1 MIVQQFSYSDSLIII
16 FAREP
21 VAGKVKTR
29 LIPALGADGAAR
41 LYQQL
46 LDYTL
51 SNTISAAL
59 APVNL
64 CITPESRKD
73 YFNQLMLNHSAA
85 AGSCELTEQQGQD
98 LGIRMYHA
106 LTLALKKYSKAILI
120 GTDCPF
126 LSRAD
131 LKQAILALDAND
143 MVFSPARDGGYV
155 LVGAKK
161 LVPEIFNNIE
171 WGSERVMEQSRKALL
186 ANGVCW
192 QELSEQ
198 YDIDVESDLKYLSQ
212 YNEFKE
218 FNS

>member
-1 MIVQQFSYSDSLIII
+1 MIVPKFSYSDSLIII

-51 SNTISAAL
+51 SNTINAAL

-73 YFNQLMLNHSAA
+73 YFKQLMLNHRTAC
-85 AGSCELTEQQGQD
+85 GSCELTEQQGHD
-98 LGIRMYHA
+98 LGVRMYHA

-126 LSRAD
+126 LSRED
-131 LKQAILALDAND
+131 LKQAILALDTND

-161 LVPEIFNNIE
+161 LVPGIFKNIE
-171 WGSERVMEQSRKALL
+171 WGSERVMEQSRNALL
-186 ANGVCW
+186 ANGICW
-192 QELSEQ
+192 QELPEQ
-198 YDIDVESDLKYLSQ
+198 CDIDVKSDLKYLSQ
-212 YNEFKE
+212 HNEFKE
-218 FNS
+218 FSC